1 MRPSEIEHLKTL
13 VEQKRSFKLIPY
25 GSENILSFESRK
37 GWWKIT
43 CLYMNIFPDTLE
55 IVHSFESV
63 LLSGYSEA
71 GENLIVQFNLDNFFQ
86 VLAWLPAKEAKE

>member
-25 GSENILSFESRK
+25 GSENTLSFESRK

-63 LLSGYSEA
+63 LLSGYSEE

-86 VLAWLPAKEAKE
+86 VLAWLPGKEAKE